1 MSKRLRPFLLSGL
14 LLAMVSWLAALL
26 TGEWIYLRNERIHS
40 GKPGAQQAAPAA
52 EPELLPDDFA
62 LPDVS
67 QYPQLVERPLFME
80 SRRPSQPAPPKP
92 PEPPTPPK
100 PEAPPAI
107 NFKVMGILET
117 PEGKMALIA
126 DAKGKYKRLKVND
139 SMDGWQIADIK
150 PDRVLIEQNGFNE
163 DLSLLKRRA
172 AGPMPPA
179 ASGPAPTPQPP
190 GRQGRQP
197 GQPQGNYPRQS
208 PQQRQPLPPQ
218 AAPPQPVPQP
228 PMQPEGEMS
237 EGMEPDVMD
246 NSGMDDS
253 GMVPE
258 DEPMQPDQ

>member
-40 GKPGAQQAAPAA
+40 GKPTAQQSPPAA

-92 PEPPTPPK
+92 PEAPPEPPPK
-100 PEAPPAI
+100 PEAPPAV

-150 PDRVLIEQNGFNE
+150 SDRVLIEQNGFNE

-172 AGPMPPA
+172 KGPMPAQPA
-179 ASGPAPTPQPP
+179 PGPAPTAQPP
-190 GRQGRQP
+190 GRPVRQP
-197 GQPQGNYPRQS
+197 GQPPGNYPRQA
-208 PQQRQPLPPQ
+208 PQQRPQPQ
-218 AAPPQPVPQP
+218 AVQPAPPEEL
-228 PMQPEGEMS
+228 EGEMN
-237 EGMEPDVMD
+237 EGMEPDVMGD
-246 NSGMDDS
+246 Q

-258 DEPMQPDQ
+258 GEPLQSDQ

>member
-40 GKPGAQQAAPAA
+40 GKPTAQQPPPAT

-92 PEPPTPPK
+92 PEPPPPPK

-172 AGPMPPA
+172 TGSMPPSG
-179 ASGPAPTPQPP
+179 ASGSAPTPQSP
-190 GRQGRQP
+190 GRPVRQP
-197 GQPQGNYPRQS
+197 GQPPGNYPRQS
-208 PQQRQPLPPQ
+208 PQQRPQ
-218 AAPPQPVPQP
+218 QAPQGAQPQPVPQSP
-228 PMQPEGEMS
+228 EELEGEMN

-246 NSGMDDS
+246 DQ

-258 DEPMQPDQ
+258 GEPLQPDQ